1 MVSSAH
7 SVGVQPN
14 SFDRVKQ
21 ARASGALIASSIS
34 SSPSPRPLAAL
45 TLSSRKRA
53 TPAGNA
59 PACSTVSF
67 GSTSACCTSSTLV
80 RTRFSLAA
88 WVTRWMSFSVSARSP
103 TSPAIAPLPL
113 PAPPES
119 SAAGISTLWTAAA
132 PASRSSVLSRRAMQH
147 APLVIRSRC
156 GGVLDLHPQRLEAD
170 LLHDEVVLRHGV
182 VPLVELHAHHGDG
195 RVVAGQRRV
204 LQAQAEVEAWAGEG
218 ALRPALGCRP
228 EHQLEQCAVD
238 MRALDRASHIDVA
251 GPEFGREALA
261 EFMERFYLVGHAH
274 GDATDPPNRSE
285 TIFVVD
291 CAGEVALGSGL
302 DGDGDRA

>member
-53 TPAGNA
+53 TPAGKA

-80 RTRFSLAA
+80 STRFSLAA
-88 WVTRWMSFSVSARSP
+88 CVTRWMSFKVSARSP

-119 SAAGISTLWTAAA
+119 SAAGISTLWTVAA
-132 PASRSSVLSRRAMQH
+132 PASRSSVLNGRAMRHAPPVVRSRR
-147 APLVIRSRC
+147 
-156 GGVLDLHPQRLEAD
+156 GVLDLHPQRLEAD
-170 LLHDEVVLRHGV
+170 LLHDEVVLRQVV
-182 VPLVELHAHHGDG
+182 VPLVELHAHHRDG

-204 LQAQAEVEAWAGEG
+204 LQPQAEIEARAGEG
-218 ALRPALGCRP
+218 ALRPALGGRS
-228 EHQLEQCAVD
+228 EHQLEQC
-238 MRALDRASHIDVA
+238 
-251 GPEFGREALA
+251 
-261 EFMERFYLVGHAH
+261 
-274 GDATDPPNRSE
+274 
-285 TIFVVD
+285 
-291 CAGEVALGSGL
+291 
-302 DGDGDRA
+302 